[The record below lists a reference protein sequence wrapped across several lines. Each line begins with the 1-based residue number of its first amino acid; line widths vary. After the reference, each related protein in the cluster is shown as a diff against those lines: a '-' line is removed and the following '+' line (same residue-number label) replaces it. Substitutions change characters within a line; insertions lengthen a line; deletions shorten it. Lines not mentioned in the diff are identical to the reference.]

1 MMKVSATRTKILSR
15 LEDRLYI
22 RDLPLLIALLAGL
35 ALRLQLWGRLPRT
48 GLVSD
53 EGEYLS
59 AASWLA
65 HGHGFDWYQGYLWTR
80 APLYPLFLAAHLRLF
95 GDSLAPIYATQTL
108 LSLVN
113 VALVYFLAQ
122 SLTTDDR
129 RPGDSATRRPGDSE
143 QHAIRNTQHASQFWI
158 PGLAAL
164 LMALYFPFASY
175 SQVLLSETLFITLL
189 LGGFLALAR
198 WKPDDGRRTTDDGR
212 QGGKKARSEGAWAWF
227 YLPVSLSL
235 RQLVSPVVAAGALFG
250 LATLT
255 RSLTLL
261 FLPIVALWILWR
273 SRPVRKGVLCAL
285 LFLACCGVL
294 ILPWTIYN
302 SRLYGGLVLVDTSG
316 AFNLLLGGR
325 TAYDGKRNDA
335 PPRNFVL
342 ALLDRNLQPDQRL
355 TLLEDQRASDG
366 QVLMYG
372 SCLYRG
378 QDPRLL
384 SALNRPAEQI
394 TQAGRQ
400 QLMTAEGLCL
410 IGARPTAF
418 LAKSLGELIDLFQI
432 NYSGDERFTDGFTT
446 GRPPPWYTLAL
457 FLLDDTLYVLALP
470 LAIIGWALA
479 RRTTTDDRTGTIY
492 RARTVVG
499 LIGLWWLYNIAL
511 APLLFAINRFRLP
524 LLPFAFIFAAYALAA
539 LPRGGWRGLRSRS
552 GLIWAALAAL
562 LALVAV
568 TPYAYLQPNA
578 DSTDADQNSWA
589 SYLGPLPSSL
599 AGTQKALAARPVY
612 LRSVAFRQA
621 LHDGDAAAARAIMR
635 AGEVRIERGNKK
647 LVPDSTLA
655 QALLAA
661 LDERH
666 EDGLNA
672 LPPADEIVRAR
683 DVEAAVVLG
692 DLLRSLG
699 RLDKAR
705 AAFTPMF
712 VDSANPVQWAWDWLH
727 PAPTRTIDLA
737 GNLDLGY
744 VEGCYLGEGDTSLK
758 PPATFRWCTDGA
770 RLRFPGAGAGA
781 PQTLV
786 LRADGRG
793 WLPGWLPVPPVR
805 VFLGDQEAGSFTP
818 DHNGIGDF
826 SIALPPTPR
835 GADVIITL
843 RTPTFIPDA
852 ARYLSQQGGQ
862 VGQAQR
868 LGVRLDWAELRDTAP

>member
-1 MMKVSATRTKILSR
+1 MMKLSATRTKILSR

-35 ALRLQLWGRLPRT
+35 ALRLELWGRLPRT

-129 RPGDSATRRPGDSE
+129 RPGDPATRRPEDSE
-143 QHAIRNTQHASQFWI
+143 QYATRNTQQASQFSILNSRFSI

-164 LMALYFPFASY
+164 LMALYLPFASY
-175 SQVLLSETLFITLL
+175 PQVLLSETLFITLL

-198 WKPDDGRRTTDDGR
+198 WTTSDNRARYIVPPRSRTDDGR
-212 QGGKKARSEGAWAWF
+212 QGGKRTGKQGAWAWF
-227 YLPVSLSL
+227 YPPVSLSRGL
-235 RQLVSPVVAAGALFG
+235 LVSPMVAAGALFG

-261 FLPIVALWILWR
+261 FLPIVALWILSR
-273 SRPVRKGVLCAL
+273 SRPVRKGIPSAL
-285 LFLACCGVL
+285 LFLACCGAL

-355 TLLEDQRASDG
+355 TLLEDQRAPDG

-378 QDPRLL
+378 QNPRLL
-384 SALNRPAEQI
+384 SALNRQVEQI
-394 TQAGRQ
+394 TQAARQ

-457 FLLDDTLYVLALP
+457 FLFDDTLYVLALP

-479 RRTTTDDRTGTIY
+479 RRTSF
-492 RARTVVG
+492 VG

-524 LLPFAFIFAAYALAA
+524 LLPFAFIFAAYALVA

-552 GLIWAALAAL
+552 GLIWAVLAAL
-562 LALVAV
+562 LALVAA

-578 DSTDADQNSWA
+578 DPTDADQQSWA
-589 SYLGPLPSSL
+589 SYVGPLPSSL
-599 AGTQKALAARPVY
+599 ASTQKAL
-612 LRSVAFRQA
+612 
-621 LHDGDAAAARAIMR
+621 
-635 AGEVRIERGNKK
+635 
-647 LVPDSTLA
+647 
-655 QALLAA
+655 
-661 LDERH
+661 
-666 EDGLNA
+666 
-672 LPPADEIVRAR
+672 
-683 DVEAAVVLG
+683 
-692 DLLRSLG
+692 
-699 RLDKAR
+699 
-705 AAFTPMF
+705 
-712 VDSANPVQWAWDWLH
+712 
-727 PAPTRTIDLA
+727 
-737 GNLDLGY
+737 
-744 VEGCYLGEGDTSLK
+744 
-758 PPATFRWCTDGA
+758 
-770 RLRFPGAGAGA
+770 
-781 PQTLV
+781 
-786 LRADGRG
+786 
-793 WLPGWLPVPPVR
+793 
-805 VFLGDQEAGSFTP
+805 
-818 DHNGIGDF
+818 
-826 SIALPPTPR
+826 
-835 GADVIITL
+835 
-843 RTPTFIPDA
+843 
-852 ARYLSQQGGQ
+852 
-862 VGQAQR
+862 
-868 LGVRLDWAELRDTAP
+868 